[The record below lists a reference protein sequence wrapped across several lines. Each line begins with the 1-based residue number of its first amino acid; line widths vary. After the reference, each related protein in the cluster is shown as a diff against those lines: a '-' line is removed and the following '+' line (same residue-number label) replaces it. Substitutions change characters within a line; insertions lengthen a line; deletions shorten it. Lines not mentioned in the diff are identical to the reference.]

1 MEGNIPSGSMMQ
13 GAGSYGVLD
22 LQNTMQIPHHHHHHH
37 HHHLQQSNTN
47 PSPNFAHPGLS
58 AAGFTHQLSQIPES
72 SDQHSGI
79 PFMDYGKNGSG
90 MDNSKTPVSDED
102 EAVGPTDEG
111 TGPGHGT
118 EKGGKKGAGTPWQ
131 RMKWTDGM
139 VKLLITAVSYTGE
152 DTGPECGSRRKFTVL
167 QKKGKWK
174 AISKVMGERGC
185 YVSPQQCEDKFND
198 LNKRY
203 KRLTDILGR
212 GTSCKVVENPVLLE
226 QMDLSDK
233 VKDDVRKILSSKHLF
248 YEEMCSYHNGNRI
261 NLPADPALQKAL
273 QLALRNREEAD
284 LTKRGFSGEVDEE
297 EHSMNSEEDDE
308 EDDLHE
314 NDMHAYPPKR
324 TRDDNACCGN
334 SSYGNSGGHGGRP
347 DINQALFEGGPSCG
361 NMSCGASGEQ
371 ALELERK
378 KLHLQAQSLELERQR
393 FKWERFSKKK
403 DRELQRMKMQNERMR
418 LENER
423 MALELKHKELDLDVQ
438 MKRGS
443 L

>member
-1 MEGNIPSGSMMQ
+1 MEGNMPSGNMMQ

-22 LQNTMQIPHHHHHHH
+22 MQASMQIPHHHQ
-37 HHHLQQSNTN
+37 HHHLQQSNSN
-47 PSPNFAHPGLS
+47 PSPNFSHPGLS
-58 AAGFTHQLSQIPES
+58 TAGFVHQLAQIPES

-79 PFMDYGKNGSG
+79 PFMDYGKTGSA
-90 MDNSKTPVSDED
+90 MDHSKTAVSDED
-102 EAVGPTDEG
+102 EAAGHTDEG
-111 TGPGHGT
+111 TGLGT

-131 RMKWTDGM
+131 RMKWTDAM

-152 DTGPECGSRRKFTVL
+152 DTSDCSGGTRRKFTVL

-212 GTSCKVVENPVLLE
+212 GTSCKVVENPILLE
-226 QMDLSDK
+226 QMDHLTDK
-233 VKDDVRKILSSKHLF
+233 IKDDVRKILSSKHLF

-273 QLALRNREEAD
+273 LLALRNREEMD
-284 LTKRGFSGEVDEE
+284 LTKGGFSGEGYEE
-297 EHSMNSEEDDE
+297 EQEQNINSED
-308 EDDLHE
+308 DDLE
-314 NDMHAYPPKR
+314 ETELHAYSHKR
-324 TRDDNACCGN
+324 MREDNACCGN
-334 SSYGNSGGHGGRP
+334 SSYVNSGSRGGRL
-347 DINQALFEGGPSCG
+347 DINQALFEGGTNCG
-361 NMSCGASGEQ
+361 NMGCGGIGEQ
-371 ALELERK
+371 LELEKK
-378 KLHLQAQSLELERQR
+378 KLQLQAQSLELERQR

-403 DRELQRMKMQNERMR
+403 ERELQRMKMQNERAR

-423 MALELKHKELDLDVQ
+423 MALELKHRELDLDVQ
-438 MKRGS
+438 KRGS

>member
-1 MEGNIPSGSMMQ
+1 MEGNIPSGNMMQ
-13 GAGSYGVLD
+13 GAASYSVLD
-22 LQNTMQIPHHHHHHH
+22 LQTSMQIPHHHHHHH
-37 HHHLQQSNTN
+37 HLQQSAPN
-47 PSPNFAHPGLS
+47 PNPNFSHPGLS
-58 AAGFTHQLSQIPES
+58 AAGFSHQLTQIPES

-79 PFMDYGKNGSG
+79 PFMDYGKNGPA
-90 MDNSKTPVSDED
+90 MDHGKTLVSDED

-111 TGPGHGT
+111 TGPGHSSD
-118 EKGGKKGAGTPWQ
+118 KGGKKGAGTPWQ
-131 RMKWTDGM
+131 RMKWTDAM

-152 DTGPECGSRRKFTVL
+152 DTGSDCNGTRRKFTIL

-212 GTSCKVVENPVLLE
+212 GTSCKVVETPTLLE

-273 QLALRNREEAD
+273 LLALRNREETD
-284 LTKRGFSGEVDEE
+284 LTKRGFSGEGDEE
-297 EHSMNSEEDDE
+297 EHSINSEDDE
-308 EDDLHE
+308 EEDMHETDLH
-314 NDMHAYPPKR
+314 AYSHKR
-324 TRDDNACCGN
+324 MQEDNACCGN
-334 SSYGNSGGHGGRP
+334 SSYGNSGGHGRRL
-347 DINQALFEGGPSCG
+347 DINQALIEGGSNCG
-361 NMSCGASGEQ
+361 NMSCGGSAEQ
-371 ALELERK
+371 ALELEK
-378 KLHLQAQSLELERQR
+378 NKLQLQAQSLELERQR

-403 DRELQRMKMQNERMR
+403 DRELQRMKMENERMR

-423 MALELKHKELDLDVQ
+423 MALELKHKELELDLE

>member
-1 MEGNIPSGSMMQ
+1 MPSGNMMQ

-22 LQNTMQIPHHHHHHH
+22 LQTSMQIPHHHHHHH
-37 HHHLQQSNTN
+37 LQQSGSN
-47 PSPNFAHPGLS
+47 PNPNFSHLGLS
-58 AAGFTHQLSQIPES
+58 AAGFSHQLTQIPES

-79 PFMDYGKNGSG
+79 PFMDYGKSGSA
-90 MDNSKTPVSDED
+90 MDHSKTAVSDDD
-102 EAVGPTDEG
+102 EVAGHTDEG
-111 TGPGHGT
+111 TGPSHST

-131 RMKWTDGM
+131 RMKWTDAM

-152 DTGPECGSRRKFTVL
+152 DASDCNGGTRRKFTVL

-212 GTSCKVVENPVLLE
+212 GTSCKVVENPALLD
-226 QMDLSDK
+226 QMDHLSDK

-273 QLALRNREEAD
+273 LLALRNREEAD
-284 LTKRGFSGEVDEE
+284 LTKRGFSGEGDEE
-297 EHSMNSEEDDE
+297 EHSMNSEDDD
-308 EDDLHE
+308 EDDLQE
-314 NDMHAYPPKR
+314 TDMHAYPHKR
-324 TRDDNACCGN
+324 MREDNACCGN
-334 SSYGNSGGHGGRP
+334 SSYGNSGGRGGRL
-347 DINQALFEGGPSCG
+347 DINQALFERGTNCG
-361 NMSCGASGEQ
+361 NMGCVGGGEQ
-371 ALELERK
+371 VLELEKK
-378 KLHLQAQSLELERQR
+378 KLQLQAQSLELERQR

-423 MALELKHKELDLDVQ
+423 MALQLKHKELDLDVQ